1 MVPKQSVQF
10 LGIFQLDDV
19 ELPGHG
25 GKLLPF

>member
-19 ELPGHG
+19 GLPGHG
-25 GKLLPF
+25 GKLHPF

>member
-25 GKLLPF
+25 GKLHP

>member
-19 ELPGHG
+19 GLPGHG
-25 GKLLPF
+25 GKLRP